1 MIDQQKINANFN
13 NDYAN
18 AIALGDPRL
27 QMKQMDRGGMSRG
40 AGQMSAAGM
49 QGAQKMA
56 DGIAQAYS
64 TKQQAGDYNTAYSM
78 QNQQADAAQQQA
90 LQGLLQ
96 QQTYN
101 NQAAAQQ
108 RQNSALNF
116 ATSIL
121 GGLLQ

>member
-1 MIDQQKINANFN
+1 MIDQKKINANFN

-18 AIALGDPRL
+18 AISLGDPRL
-27 QMKQMDRGGMSRG
+27 QVKQMDRGGMSRG

-56 DGIAQAYS
+56 DGIAQAYGNR
-64 TKQQAGDYNTAYSM
+64 QVAQDYNNAYSM
-78 QNQQADAAQQQA
+78 QNQQLDATQQQA

-96 QQTYN
+96 QQQYN
-101 NQAAAQQ
+101 NQAAALQ
-108 RQNSALNF
+108 RQNSALGF

-121 GGLLQ
+121 GGLLN

>member
-1 MIDQQKINANFN
+1 LISQPKINANFN

-18 AIALGDPRL
+18 AIAMGDPRL

-40 AGQMSAAGM
+40 AGQLSNAGM
-49 QGAQKMA
+49 QGAQKIA

-64 TKQQAGDYNTAYSM
+64 TKQQAQDYNNAYTL
-78 QNQQADAAQQQA
+78 QNQQADDTQQQA

-96 QQTYN
+96 QQQYN
-101 NQAAAQQ
+101 NQMAAQQ
-108 RQNSALNF
+108 RQNSAMNF

-121 GGLLQ
+121 GGLLN

>member
-13 NDYAN
+13 NNYAQ
-18 AIALGDPRL
+18 AIAMGDPRL
-27 QMKQMDRGGMSRG
+27 QMKQMDRGGISRG

-64 TKQQAGDYNTAYSM
+64 TKQQAQDYNNAFAM
-78 QNQQADAAQQQA
+78 QNQQSDATQQLA

-96 QQTYN
+96 QQQYN

-108 RQNSALNF
+108 RQNSAMNF

>member
-1 MIDQQKINANFN
+1 MIDQRKINANFN
-13 NDYAN
+13 NNYAQ
-18 AIALGDPRL
+18 AIAMGDPR
-27 QMKQMDRGGMSRG
+27 QQVKQMDRGGISRG

-64 TKQQAGDYNTAYSM
+64 TKQTAQDYNNAFAM
-78 QNQQADAAQQQA
+78 QNQQSDATQQLA

-96 QQTYN
+96 QQQYN

-108 RQNSALNF
+108 RQNSAMNF

>member
-1 MIDQQKINANFN
+1 MIPQQKINSNFN
-13 NDYAN
+13 NSYAN
-18 AIALGDPRL
+18 AISLGDPRL
-27 QMKQMDRGGMSRG
+27 QVKQMDRGGMSRG
-40 AGQMSAAGM
+40 AGQISNAGM

-64 TKQQAGDYNTAYSM
+64 AKQTAQDYSNAYAL
-78 QNQQADAAQQQA
+78 QDQQADDTQRQA

-96 QQTYN
+96 QQQYN
-101 NQAAAQQ
+101 NQMAAQQ

-121 GGLLQ
+121 GGLLD

>member
-1 MIDQQKINANFN
+1 MINQQKINSNFN
-13 NDYAN
+13 NEYAN
-18 AIALGDPRL
+18 AIASGDPRL
-27 QMKQMDRGGMSRG
+27 QMKQMDRGGISRG

-49 QGAQKMA
+49 QGAAKMA
-56 DGIAQAYS
+56 DGIAEAYS
-64 TKQQAGDYNTAYSM
+64 TKQTAQDYNNAYTM
-78 QNQQADAAQQQA
+78 QNQQSDATQQQA

-96 QQTYN
+96 QQNYN

-108 RQNSALNF
+108 RQNSAMNF

>member
-1 MIDQQKINANFN
+1 MISQPKINANFN

-18 AIALGDPRL
+18 AIAMGDPRL

-40 AGQMSAAGM
+40 AGQLSNAGM
-49 QGAQKMA
+49 QGAQKIA

-64 TKQQAGDYNTAYSM
+64 TKQQAQDYNNAYTL
-78 QNQQADAAQQQA
+78 QNQQADDTQQQA

-96 QQTYN
+96 QQQYN
-101 NQAAAQQ
+101 NQMAAQQ
-108 RQNSALNF
+108 RQNSAMNF

-121 GGLLQ
+121 GGLLN

>member
-1 MIDQQKINANFN
+1 MIDQKKINSNFN

-27 QMKQMDRGGMSRG
+27 QMKQMDRGGISRG

-64 TKQQAGDYNTAYSM
+64 TKQQVEDYNNAYAM
-78 QNQQADAAQQQA
+78 QNQQSDATQQLA
-90 LQGLLQ
+90 LQGLIQ
-96 QQTYN
+96 QQQYN
-101 NQAAAQQ
+101 NKAAAQQ
-108 RQNSALNF
+108 RQNSAMNF

-121 GGLLQ
+121 GGLLN

>member
-1 MIDQQKINANFN
+1 MIDQQKINSNFN

-27 QMKQMDRGGMSRG
+27 QVKQMDRGGISRG

-64 TKQQAGDYNTAYSM
+64 TKQQAQDYNNTYAM
-78 QNQQADAAQQQA
+78 QNQQSDATQQQA

-96 QQTYN
+96 QQQYN

-108 RQNSALNF
+108 RQNSALGF

>member
-1 MIDQQKINANFN
+1 MIPQNKINSNFN

-18 AIALGDPRL
+18 AIAMGDPRL

-40 AGQMSAAGM
+40 AGQMSNAGM
-49 QGAQKMA
+49 QGAKKIA

-64 TKQQAGDYNTAYSM
+64 TKQQARDYNNSYAM
-78 QNQQADAAQQQA
+78 QNQQADDSQQQSIQA
-90 LQGLLQ
+90 LLLQ
-96 QQTYN
+96 QQYN
-101 NQAAAQQ
+101 NQMAAQQ

-121 GGLLQ
+121 GGLLD

>member
-1 MIDQQKINANFN
+1 LISQPKINANFN

-18 AIALGDPRL
+18 AIAMGDPRL

-40 AGQMSAAGM
+40 AGQLSNAGM
-49 QGAQKMA
+49 QGAQKIA

-64 TKQQAGDYNTAYSM
+64 TKQQAQDYNNAYTL
-78 QNQQADAAQQQA
+78 QNQQSDDTQQQA

-96 QQTYN
+96 QQQYN
-101 NQAAAQQ
+101 NQMAAQQ

-121 GGLLQ
+121 GGLLN

>member
-1 MIDQQKINANFN
+1 MIPQQKINSNFN
-13 NDYAN
+13 NAYAN
-18 AIALGDPRL
+18 AISLGDPRL
-27 QMKQMDRGGMSRG
+27 QMKQMDRGGVSRG
-40 AGQMSAAGM
+40 AGQMSNAGM

-64 TKQQAGDYNTAYSM
+64 NKQTAQDYNNAYSL
-78 QNQQADAAQQQA
+78 QNQQSDASQQQA

-101 NQAAAQQ
+101 NQMAAQQ
-108 RQNSALNF
+108 RQNSAMNF

>member
-56 DGIAQAYS
+56 EGIAQAYS

-78 QNQQADAAQQQA
+78 QNQQSDAAQQQA

>member
-13 NDYAN
+13 NNYAQ
-18 AIALGDPRL
+18 AIAMGDPRL
-27 QMKQMDRGGMSRG
+27 QMKQTDRGGISRG

-56 DGIAQAYS
+56 DGIAQAYG
-64 TKQQAGDYNTAYSM
+64 TKQTAQDYNNAFAM
-78 QNQQADAAQQQA
+78 QNQQSDATQQLA

-96 QQTYN
+96 QQQYN

-108 RQNSALNF
+108 RQNSAMNF

>member
-13 NDYAN
+13 NNYAN
-18 AIALGDPRL
+18 AIAMGDPRL
-27 QMKQMDRGGMSRG
+27 QMKQMDRGGISRG

-64 TKQQAGDYNTAYSM
+64 TKQQAQDYNNAFAM
-78 QNQQADAAQQQA
+78 QNQQSDATQQLA

-96 QQTYN
+96 QQQYN

-108 RQNSALNF
+108 RQNSAMNF

>member
-1 MIDQQKINANFN
+1 LIPQQKINSNFN

-18 AIALGDPRL
+18 AISLGDPRL

-49 QGAQKMA
+49 QGAQKIA
-56 DGIAQAYS
+56 DGIAQAYN
-64 TKQQAGDYNTAYSM
+64 TKQSAQDYNNAYSL
-78 QNQQADAAQQQA
+78 QNQQSDATQQQA

-108 RQNSALNF
+108 RQNSAMNF

>member
-1 MIDQQKINANFN
+1 MIPQRAITANYN

-18 AIALGDPRL
+18 AMAIGDPRL

-40 AGQMSAAGM
+40 AGQMSNAGM

-56 DGIAQAYS
+56 EGIAQAYS
-64 TKQQAGDYNTAYSM
+64 NRQQAQDYNNAFAM
-78 QNQQADAAQQQA
+78 QNQQADATQKLA

-96 QQTYN
+96 QQEYN
-101 NQAAAQQ
+101 NQLAAQQ
-108 RQNSALNF
+108 RQNSAMNF
-116 ATSIL
+116 ATSLL

>member
-1 MIDQQKINANFN
+1 MINQQKINSNFN
-13 NDYAN
+13 NEYAN
-18 AIALGDPRL
+18 AISMGDPRM
-27 QMKQMDRGGMSRG
+27 QMKQMDRGGVSRG

-49 QGAQKMA
+49 QGAAKMA

-64 TKQQAGDYNTAYSM
+64 AKQSAQDYNNAYTM
-78 QNQQADAAQQQA
+78 QNQQSDATQQQA

-108 RQNSALNF
+108 RQNSAMNF

>member
-1 MIDQQKINANFN
+1 LIPQQKINSNFN
-13 NDYAN
+13 NSYAN
-18 AIALGDPRL
+18 AISLGDPRL
-27 QMKQMDRGGMSRG
+27 QVKQMDRGGMSRG
-40 AGQMSAAGM
+40 AGQISNAGM

-64 TKQQAGDYNTAYSM
+64 AKQTAQDYSNAYAL
-78 QNQQADAAQQQA
+78 QDQQADDTQRQA

-96 QQTYN
+96 QQQYN
-101 NQAAAQQ
+101 NQMAAQQ

-121 GGLLQ
+121 GGLLD

>member
-13 NDYAN
+13 NNYAN
-18 AIALGDPRL
+18 AIAMGDPRL
-27 QMKQMDRGGMSRG
+27 QMKQMDRGGISRG

-64 TKQQAGDYNTAYSM
+64 TKQQAQDYNNAFAM
-78 QNQQADAAQQQA
+78 QNQQSDATQQLA

-96 QQTYN
+96 QQQYN

-108 RQNSALNF
+108 RQNSAMNF

-121 GGLLQ
+121 GGLLN